1 MTDQWFH
8 QSAKAPNS
16 EAIIAATAH
25 QQVLTKPAGSLGRL
39 EDIAID
45 FSGWQSTVNPQLDAI
60 QICVFAGDHG
70 VCQQGVSAFPQEVTA
85 QMVFNFLAGGAAI
98 SVLAKQHGAQF
109 QVINMGLVNPIDDAE
124 NLLNLALAPGTNDF
138 TQDSAMSEQIMRNA
152 LAAGRDAV
160 QTDTQLF
167 IGGDMGIGNTTSAS
181 AIYSLVLNQAPE
193 ITVGPGTGIDA
204 EGIKTKQQVLYQ
216 ALNLHADNIDSPLDI
231 LAKVGGLEI
240 AGLVGA
246 YIGAA
251 QAGVPILVDGFITT
265 AAALLAERINPSCR
279 AWMLFAHKSAEPAHT
294 LALEELNAQPLLDL
308 GLRLGE
314 GSGSGVAVSLIQ
326 SALVLH
332 NQMASFA
339 DAGVSTS

>member
-45 FSGWQSTVNPQLDAI
+45 FSGWQSTVTPQLDAI
-60 QICVFAGDHG
+60 QVCVFAGDHG

-138 TQDSAMSEQIMRNA
+138 TQESAMSEQIMRNA

-240 AGLVGA
+240 AALVGA

-265 AAALLAERINPSCR
+265 AAALLAVRINPSCR
-279 AWMLFAHKSAEPAHT
+279 AWMLFAHKSAEPAHN